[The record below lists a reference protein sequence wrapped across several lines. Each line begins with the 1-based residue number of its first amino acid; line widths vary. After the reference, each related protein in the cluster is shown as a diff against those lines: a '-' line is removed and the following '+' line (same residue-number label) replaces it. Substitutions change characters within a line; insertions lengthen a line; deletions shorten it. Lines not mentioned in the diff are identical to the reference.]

1 MKPNGNVVRV
11 VLLVLLSVTLLSVFG
26 QAQTTHGSFTLLVE
40 AYWGKMLLSPGAYQ
54 FTVTDGLPG
63 KIVTVRSTA
72 SGLSGMIMSLS
83 ASDLRSDK
91 DTKLML
97 EKSATGVYV
106 RALCLGDSGV
116 MLNYEAP

>member
-1 MKPNGNVVRV
+1 
-11 VLLVLLSVTLLSVFG
+11 
-26 QAQTTHGSFTLLVE
+26 
-40 AYWGKMLLSPGAYQ
+40 
-54 FTVTDGLPG
+54 
-63 KIVTVRSTA
+63 
-72 SGLSGMIMSLS
+72 MIMSLS

-116 MLNYEAP
+116 MLNYEAPKAGKVTRLMPPQPTAVASASGGH